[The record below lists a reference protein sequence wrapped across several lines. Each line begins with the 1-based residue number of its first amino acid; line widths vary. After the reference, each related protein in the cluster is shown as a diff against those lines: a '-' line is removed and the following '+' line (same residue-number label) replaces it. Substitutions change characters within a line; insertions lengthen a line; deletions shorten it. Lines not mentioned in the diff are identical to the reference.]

1 MSDIPNVQGT
11 TTFAEI
17 ETIISEYLAARD
29 WLDNPSRSIATSI
42 VLEAGELL
50 EHYQWSDK
58 PVGSI
63 EEVGAEL
70 ADIMIYAFQF
80 AHTNNIDIAQAI
92 LNKLEK
98 TAKKYPA
105 EAFKNKDS
113 AEMHE
118 AWMTAKRN
126 YKKEGL

>member
-126 YKKEGL
+126 YKKESL